1 MTNTKSGQ
9 GMNVIQMPLSHKE
22 IIDYD
27 RYPIDLL
34 QDPRRQS
41 AINQVR
47 AELAE
52 DGCAVIRDFFSPD
65 GLATLVAEAEARQP
79 QAYFS
84 PKKECNVYLNDGNPE
99 LPPEHPTNILKPR
112 TNGFIT
118 ADCFGEETTARQL
131 YHWAPLKTFL
141 AHCLGKDDLHIYQ
154 DPVSNMIVNVGEP
167 GQEFNWHFDT
177 NEFTIT
183 MLLRPATSGGIF
195 EYIPGL
201 RSADDECY
209 DDVAQALNGDR
220 SRVRQIEL
228 NAGDVQFFLGRFSL
242 HRVTVNTG
250 DTDRL
255 VLIMSFADAPG
266 MVGSKE
272 RIKNLYGK
280 ITPEHENRERFADG
294 LVD

>member
-1 MTNTKSGQ
+1 MQT
-9 GMNVIQMPLSHKE
+9 PLSHRE
-22 IIDYD
+22 IINYD
-27 RYPIDLL
+27 QYPIDLL
-34 QDPRRQS
+34 HHPRRQS
-41 AINQVR
+41 AIDQVR

-52 DGCAVIRDFFSPD
+52 DGCAVIRNFFSPH
-65 GLATLVAEAEARQP
+65 GLAAMIEEAEARQS

-84 PKKECNVYLNDGNPE
+84 PKKECNVYLNDGNPK
-99 LPPEHPTNILKPR
+99 LPPEHPTNILRPR

-118 ADCFGEETTARQL
+118 SDLFGEETTARQL
-131 YHWAPLKTFL
+131 YHWSPLKTFL

-154 DPVSNMIVNVGEP
+154 DPVSNMIVNVGKP

-209 DDVAQALNGDR
+209 DEVARALNGDR
-220 SRVRQIEL
+220 SRVKQIEL
-228 NAGDVQFFLGRFSL
+228 NAGDMQFFLGRFSL
-242 HRVTVNTG
+242 HRVTANTG

-266 MVGSKE
+266 MIGSKE

-280 ITPEHENRERFADG
+280 ITPEHESR
-294 LVD
+294 